1 MIDRLRRRVETN
13 VKMAV
18 HLLAAQGR
26 IVVAGA
32 MDQITIKDGVKAV
45 VKFAAGAPGLHDLFD
60 VAGKEVLVVVANAGD
75 HTGGMDDIHGESD
88 QRAMDLGHEYRDDD
102 GGGMDDGRVIDG
114 EVLGLPEPGDT
125 SPTEAELDEYFEA
138 GYRAAKEGKPD
149 SDCPIVRA
157 ELVAQWMSGYKSRK
171 ADETDGCQD

>member
-1 MIDRLRRRVETN
+1 MENEKDVREMTADTIGADLLQALLAELRLLPKPWDQLPQGRQDDVIDRLRRRVETN

-60 VAGKEVLVVVANAGD
+60 VASKEVLVVVANAGD
-75 HTGGMDDIHGESD
+75 HTGGIDDIHGESD

-125 SPTEAELDEYFEA
+125 SPTEA
-138 GYRAAKEGKPD
+138 
-149 SDCPIVRA
+149 
-157 ELVAQWMSGYKSRK
+157 
-171 ADETDGCQD
+171 